1 MDLDKHFGDHFK
13 TLLYTFQ
20 DFANFKMLKM
30 PKVDPFSSV

>member
-20 DFANFKMLKM
+20 DFANFKNAKNA
-30 PKVDPFSSV
+30 